1 MMDITRSKPETISDL
16 EQEALS
22 GCCDPQ
28 AAELLVR
35 QGRLL
40 RLAAQLKALTRTFC
54 AFATDGR
61 SVVNK
66 YVMSGLEVT
75 DEVFESKASVDPLEN
90 HLHSLKAG
98 IETTLSSSVADDDLV

>member
-1 MMDITRSKPETISDL
+1 MRDLPPMDITRSKPETTSDL

-40 RLAAQLKALTRTFC
+40 RLAAQLKVLTSTFC
-54 AFATDGR
+54 AFATACIHR
-61 SVVNK
+61 QK
-66 YVMSGLEVT
+66 RC
-75 DEVFESKASVDPLEN
+75 
-90 HLHSLKAG
+90 
-98 IETTLSSSVADDDLV
+98 